1 MASAKMP
8 SGCGYECGLPGAP
21 FSFELTISF
30 VREAEDRRGLKK
42 LINPKKLSHHTW
54 IGLQIFFGPIDQFIY
69 QFIGKIGPLFK

>member
-42 LINPKKLSHHTW
+42 LINPKKIKSSYLDWAANILWS
-54 IGLQIFFGPIDQFIY
+54 D
-69 QFIGKIGPLFK
+69 